1 MYRTGD
7 LVKYRDDGV
16 MEYLG
21 RVDQQVKIRGFRIEL
36 GEIESRLLGHEPIR
50 EAAVVAQPSPAGD
63 RLVGYVVLRGP
74 IVIDDILVALAGSL
88 PDYMVPSQLIVLE
101 ALPLTP
107 AGKVDRKAL
116 PAPQWQTASEG
127 DAPQTDNEQTLAT
140 IWQQLL
146 GRETVSRDDN
156 FLRWAAT
163 PFLPCR
169 WSAVPASKAWR

>member
-1 MYRTGD
+1 
-7 LVKYRDDGV
+7 
-16 MEYLG
+16 
-21 RVDQQVKIRGFRIEL
+21 
-36 GEIESRLLGHEPIR
+36 
-50 EAAVVAQPSPAGD
+50 
-63 RLVGYVVLRGP
+63 
-74 IVIDDILVALAGSL
+74 
-88 PDYMVPSQLIVLE
+88 MVVLE

-156 FLRWAAT
+156 F
-163 PFLPCR
+163 
-169 WSAVPASKAWR
+169 